1 MCWRWDNVMMMGGTM
16 LVLGVYFIFGYM
28 CQEEFDAI
36 PPYEFL
42 GYTLPPL
49 TLWHAMH
56 FLEMWHASGQSL
68 RPSDEKDA
76 FLTCVGPMP
85 PMALIFGEMIALLG
99 LVSCT
104 CRGILSLSSALIHYF
119 SDESVNQKVKR
130 N

>member
-1 MCWRWDNVMMMGGTM
+1 MMMGGTM

-49 TLWHAMH
+49 TLWQAMSSTDGAYAFPRSKGGKPYH
-56 FLEMWHASGQSL
+56 PAY
-68 RPSDEKDA
+68 A

-130 N
+130 K